1 MNEKQSTLKN
11 YIKEEL
17 LAKINTHESSIEANT
32 QRIDELENIVHTLNN
47 TIEANS
53 KASDLVVKGIPMLS
67 KENTIFIYKLKHF
80 RLGKNGP
87 NQNVTLQSC

>member
-32 QRIDELENIVHTLNN
+32 QRIDELENT
-47 TIEANS
+47 
-53 KASDLVVKGIPMLS
+53 
-67 KENTIFIYKLKHF
+67 
-80 RLGKNGP
+80 R
-87 NQNVTLQSC
+87 